1 MDFRILKATIED
13 VKLIAP
19 LFNEYR
25 VFYEQTSDETG
36 AVQYLK
42 ARLTN
47 NESVIFFACNEAKTE
62 SYGFTQLYPS
72 FSSVSMRKVWIL
84 NDLFVAASARRNGVA
99 KDLMLAAHEFGKE
112 TNAKGVA
119 LETAPDNH
127 GAQSLYEALGYKK
140 DEEYFHYFLTL

>member
-1 MDFRILKATIED
+1 MEFLIKRASVED
-13 VKLIAP
+13 VHLVAP

-25 VFYEQTSDETG
+25 VFYDQASDG
-36 AVQYLK
+36 AGAEEYITT
-42 ARLTN
+42 RLTN
-47 NESVIFFACNEAKTE
+47 NESVIFFACNEDKTE

-84 NDLFVAASARRNGVA
+84 NDLFVASSARRNGIA
-99 KDLMLAAHEFGKE
+99 KELMLAAHEFGKGSL
-112 TNAKGVA
+112 AKGIS

-127 GAQSLYEALGYKK
+127 GAQKLYESLGYKK